1 LWHLSVR
8 NNAGADEMV
17 TAAVAVVGVLV
28 AANGQQQAKKAQK
41 NAANQARLAALQSA
55 DLLDKAGRAGEADIM
70 RQSALAEETSTL
82 GAIDAS
88 TQLDPFADLQ
98 ALERAQDEII
108 GNLPVSG
115 AIADSIR
122 AASTDFIRS
131 RPEMF
136 NLSPVV
142 SREVDR
148 QGDLSVSAASPD
160 FKNSL
165 LAAGQE
171 GLAATSDQAQIKRAG
186 LQRLSDLAGSTAS
199 QRAGVLVGA
208 APQLAQLQASGNEA
222 RLLSSVAGQRANTQT
237 AESVAGLAGQL
248 FAPKVGLLRQNTQQ
262 SNPFGVSGF
271 EGTGGI

>member
-1 LWHLSVR
+1 
-8 NNAGADEMV
+8 MV
-17 TAAVAVVGVLV
+17 TAVAAVVSTAVAVK
-28 AANGQQQAKKAQK
+28 GQRDAKKASQR
-41 NAANQARLAALQSA
+41 AADGQRQAALQSA
-55 DLLDKAGRAGEADIM
+55 NLLDKAGKAGEADIL
-70 RQSALAEETSTL
+70 RQSALAAETSSR
-82 GAIDAS
+82 GASEAS
-88 TQLDPFADLQ
+88 AQLDPFADLQ

-122 AASTDFIRS
+122 KASTDFIRT

-136 NLSPVV
+136 DLSPVV
-142 SREVDR
+142 SQEVDR

-160 FKNSL
+160 FRNSM
-165 LAAGQE
+165 LAAGQQ

-186 LQRLSDLAGSTAS
+186 LQRLADLTGTTAS

-222 RLLSSVAGQRANTQT
+222 RLLSEVAGQRANTQT

-248 FAPKVGLLRQNTQQ
+248 FAPRVGLLRQPSTDEFGFTSSQD
-262 SNPFGVSGF
+262 PFDPRNF
-271 EGTGGI
+271 

>member
-1 LWHLSVR
+1 
-8 NNAGADEMV
+8 MP
-17 TAAVAVVGVLV
+17 TALAVVGVGLAV
-28 AANGQQQAKKAQK
+28 KGQRDAKKAS
-41 NAANQARLAALQSA
+41 QSA
-55 DLLDKAGRAGEADIM
+55 AEGQRQAAIQSANLLDKAGRAGEADIL
-70 RQSALAEETSTL
+70 RQSALAAETSSR
-82 GAIDAS
+82 GASEAS
-88 TQLDPFADLQ
+88 AQLDPFADLQ
-98 ALERAQDEII
+98 AIERAQEEFI

-122 AASTDFIRS
+122 AASTDFIRNK
-131 RPEMF
+131 PEMF

-160 FKNSL
+160 FRNSL
-165 LAAGQE
+165 LAAGQQ

-186 LQRLSDLAGSTAS
+186 LQRLADLTGSTAS

-208 APQLAQLQASGNEA
+208 NPALAQLQASGNEA
-222 RLLSSVAGQRANTQT
+222 RLLSSVAGQRANAQT
-237 AESVAGLAGQL
+237 AESIAGLAGQL

-262 SNPFGVSGF
+262 ANPFGVSGF

>member
-1 LWHLSVR
+1 M
-8 NNAGADEMV
+8 AAIT
-17 TAAVAVVGVLV
+17 TAVVATAVAVK
-28 AANGQQQAKKAQK
+28 GQRDAKKARQ
-41 NAANQARLAALQSA
+41 NAANDQRNSAIQSA
-55 DLLDKAGRAGEADIM
+55 NLLDKAGRAGEADIM
-70 RQSALAEETSTL
+70 RQSGLAAETSSR
-82 GAIDAS
+82 GASEAS
-88 TQLDPFADLQ
+88 AQLDPFADLQ
-98 ALERAQDEII
+98 AIQQAQEEFI

-136 NLSPVV
+136 DLSPVV

-160 FKNSL
+160 FRNSL
-165 LAAGQE
+165 LAAGQQ

-186 LQRLSDLAGSTAS
+186 LQRLSDLAGTTAS
-199 QRAGVLVGA
+199 QRAGALVGA

-222 RLLSSVAGQRANTQT
+222 RLLSGIAGQRANTQT

-248 FAPKVGLLRQNTQQ
+248 FAPKVGLLRQDQGDEFGFKKGQDPFNTG
-262 SNPFGVSGF
+262 NF
-271 EGTGGI
+271 

>member
-1 LWHLSVR
+1 
-8 NNAGADEMV
+8 M
-17 TAAVAVVGVLV
+17 
-28 AANGQQQAKKAQK
+28 
-41 NAANQARLAALQSA
+41 QSA
-55 DLLDKAGRAGEADIM
+55 SLLDSAGRAGEADIL
-70 RQSALAEETSTL
+70 RQSALAAETSSR
-82 GAIDAS
+82 GATEAAA
-88 TQLDPFADLQ
+88 QLDPFADLQ

-122 AASTDFIRS
+122 KASTDFIRT

-136 NLSPVV
+136 DLSPVV

-160 FKNSL
+160 FRSSL
-165 LAAGQE
+165 LVAGQQ

-186 LQRLSDLAGSTAS
+186 LQRLADLTGSTAS

-222 RLLSSVAGQRANTQT
+222 RLLSGVAGQRANTQT

-248 FAPKVGLLRQNTQQ
+248 FAPKVGLLSQQ
-262 SNPFGVSGF
+262 KTDEFGFTSSQDPFA
-271 EGTGGI
+271 

>member
-1 LWHLSVR
+1 M
-8 NNAGADEMV
+8 GI
-17 TAAVAVVGVLV
+17 TAAVIGTAVVVK
-28 AANGQQQAKKAQK
+28 GQRDTKKANQR
-41 NAANQARLAALQSA
+41 AAEGQRQAALQSA
-55 DLLDKAGRAGEADIM
+55 NLLDKAGRASEADIM
-70 RQSALAEETSTL
+70 RQSALAAETSNR
-82 GAIDAS
+82 GASEAS
-88 TQLDPFADLQ
+88 AQLDPFADLQ
-98 ALERAQDEII
+98 ALERAQEEFI

-122 AASTDFIRS
+122 AASTDFIRNK
-131 RPEMF
+131 PEMF
-136 NLSPVV
+136 NLSPIV

-160 FKNSL
+160 FRQSL

-171 GLAATSDQAQIKRAG
+171 GLAATSDQAQIERSR
-186 LQRLSDLAGSTAS
+186 LQRLSDLSGSASS

-208 APQLAQLQASGNEA
+208 NPQLAQLQASGNEA

-248 FAPKVGLLRQNTQQ
+248 FAPKVGLLRQNTKQKQ
-262 SNPFGVSGF
+262 PFGASGF